1 MHEHKITAAYGA
13 LDEKDLQTS
22 RKGLLQLKTQRR
34 NHSNVGRRAK
44 RQVRPPR
51 WAAPR
56 RKRSYRSRAGGLSP
70 TAGPPS
76 QGPCVRRKSP
86 KRLALKASGAPFQR
100 AGESR
105 ESSPSFF

>member
-44 RQVRPPR
+44 KQDRPPQV
-51 WAAPR
+51 
-56 RKRSYRSRAGGLSP
+56 GGP
-70 TAGPPS
+70 QTEA
-76 QGPCVRRKSP
+76 
-86 KRLALKASGAPFQR
+86 
-100 AGESR
+100 
-105 ESSPSFF
+105 